1 MFSEIKPG
9 YMGAKNYCKDK
20 RDQAM
25 RDYYQAILPFGEGPF
40 GTFELIINNSINTPI
55 QPASGQPYYIGGKKG
70 GESWGSH
77 FKGKFNTLI

>member
-1 MFSEIKPG
+1 MLFSEIKPG

-55 QPASGQPYYIGGKKG
+55 QPASGQPYYIGGKKRG
-70 GESWGSH
+70 VREVILKESL
-77 FKGKFNTLI
+77 TLTP